1 MFAAIIGGV
10 IASVA
15 PVGEASAQIVLNYS
29 HVSGSISAPFNDG
42 MGGLL
47 KTNPG
52 PYRVTGN
59 GTNTLRFVDPAV
71 TPPNYELLA
80 VAGLSGFMDLF
91 RGSTASGN
99 MSVQGTYSLAGAPA
113 AGATG
118 SLQGTST
125 YLNYIAAVGAVKL
138 LGSGSTTITSSI
150 GVAPF
155 AAETPGPVPATTT
168 LSAGF
173 GTATAG
179 SPNNIPVGFGNVI
192 TGATNGNYPVNVDLH
207 VTASRTGGP
216 VTAMASWISQ
226 DFNWTFQGAIVQ
238 PPVDEET
245 VDPPVV
251 EPPVTEPPPTG
262 TPGVV
267 IVRMENAVNPENLLV
282 TPSGDLLYSSVDPA
296 SVSDPEAYASDGPD
310 IGVGLATDLGYVS
323 DLVADGSGDY
333 LALRSFGYA
342 SGGVDLTDASL
353 MVINP
358 DTGTTSPVTLSGPL
372 YTPSGL
378 LPVDSGFGG
387 ASLLVTEMALADGT
401 TAKLLGIDSLGTI
414 TVLIENLGVDY
425 PVDLAEVP
433 SGFGDMGSMVMI
445 LDIGVGSGETLAD
458 GTGGILLVDPTTQ
471 AVSVF
476 TDGLSAPQSMSFG
489 TGALVGDPTGT
500 YLYVLEQGDQDP
512 VTGVLEG
519 NGALVAYDATGVR
532 HPVANSI
539 ASGTGLAG
547 GPTGDEFYFSDGD
560 AVYMVEVPE
569 PGGSVALSSAL
580 LGIAARGRGR
590 GRTLRGEAG
599 VTKKSQ

>member
-1 MFAAIIGGV
+1 MSLVQSLFATMLGGIV
-10 IASVA
+10 AFFA
-15 PVGEASAQIVLNYS
+15 PVDIASAQIVLNYS
-29 HVSGSISAPFNDG
+29 HVAGSISAPFNDG

-52 PYRVTGN
+52 PYSVTGN
-59 GTNTLRFVDPAV
+59 GTNALHFIDPAV
-71 TPPNYELLA
+71 TPPNYELFA
-80 VAGLSGFMDLF
+80 VAGLGGFMDLF

-99 MSVQGTYSLAGAPA
+99 ISLQGTYSIAGAPA

-118 SLQGTST
+118 TLQGTST

-150 GVAPF
+150 SVAPF
-155 AAETPGPVPATTT
+155 AVETPGPIPSTTT

-179 SPNNIPVGFGNVI
+179 SPNNIAVAFGNVI
-192 TGATNGNYPVNVDLH
+192 TGATNGNYPVNVDLQ
-207 VTASRTGGP
+207 VTASRSGGP
-216 VTAMASWISQ
+216 VTAIAAWISQ
-226 DFNWTFQGAIVQ
+226 DFTWSFQGAIVQ
-238 PPVDEET
+238 PPVVEEET

-267 IVRMENAVNPENLLV
+267 LVRMETAINPENLLV
-282 TPSGDLLYSSVDPA
+282 TPSGDLLYSSVDPT
-296 SVSDPEAYASDGPD
+296 SVSDPDAYAWDGPQ

-323 DLVADGSGDY
+323 DLVPESSGGY

-342 SGGVDLTDASL
+342 AGSVDFADASL
-353 MVINP
+353 MVIDP

-372 YTPSGL
+372 YTPSSV

-387 ASLLVTEMALADGT
+387 ASLLITEMALVDGT
-401 TAKLLGIDSLGTI
+401 AAKLLGIDDLGTI
-414 TVLIENLGVDY
+414 TILISDLGVDY

-433 SGFGDMGSMVMI
+433 SGFGDLGSNVMI

-458 GTGGILLVDPTTQ
+458 GSGGILLVDPTTQ
-471 AVSVF
+471 AVSLF
-476 TDGLSAPQSMSFG
+476 ADGLNAPQSMSFG
-489 TGALVGDPTGT
+489 TGALVGDPDGT

-519 NGALVAYDATGVR
+519 NGALVAYDATGGR
-532 HPVANSI
+532 HPVADSI
-539 ASGTGLAG
+539 ASGAGLAG
-547 GPTGDEFYFSDGD
+547 GTTGEEFYFSDGD

-569 PGGSVALSSAL
+569 PMGSLAWSSAL
-580 LGIAARGRGR
+580 LFLTGLGRLRMRRG
-590 GRTLRGEAG
+590 
-599 VTKKSQ
+599 